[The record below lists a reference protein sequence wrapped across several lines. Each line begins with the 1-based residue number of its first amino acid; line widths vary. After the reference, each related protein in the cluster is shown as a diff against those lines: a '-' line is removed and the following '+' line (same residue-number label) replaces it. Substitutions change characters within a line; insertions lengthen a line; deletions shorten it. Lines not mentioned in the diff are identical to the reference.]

1 MASLHF
7 IGQDNHSKK
16 RLNMRKQIFSF
27 LSILMVISLLTT
39 TASAGGSVK
48 LSGVS
53 FSLGSLIANGTLT
66 GLGATDVKVILDA
79 SGIPLVTCTNQGGN
93 QAPGQNPPKVS
104 AMGLQSL
111 FGNDPV
117 RKNGKSPFGVET
129 DDPAPFVNA
138 VEAGCPNNNWTATID
153 FVFWTN
159 ATITVKSLATDAIL
173 RTQNYTCTTTLTTVS
188 CTPVP

>member
-1 MASLHF
+1 M
-7 IGQDNHSKK
+7 
-16 RLNMRKQIFSF
+16 
-27 LSILMVISLLTT
+27 LMIISLLTT
-39 TASAGGSVK
+39 SASAGGSVK

-66 GLGATDVKVILDA
+66 GLGATDVKVVLDA
-79 SGIPLVTCTNQGGN
+79 SGYPVVTCTNQGGN

-104 AMGLQSL
+104 ATGLQSL
-111 FGNDPV
+111 LGTDPV

-129 DDPAPFVNA
+129 ADPAPFVNA
-138 VEAGCPNNNWTATID
+138 VDAGCPNNNWTATID

-159 ATITVKSLATDAIL
+159 ATITVKSLTTEAVL
-173 RTQNYTCTTTLTTVS
+173 RTQDYTCTTTLTTVS

>member
-1 MASLHF
+1 
-7 IGQDNHSKK
+7 
-16 RLNMRKQIFSF
+16 MRRQLF
-27 LSILMVISLLTT
+27 LILSSLLILSLVTT
-39 TASAGGSVK
+39 TAGAGGSVK

-66 GLGATDVKVILDA
+66 GLGATDVNVILDA
-79 SGIPLVTCTNQGGN
+79 SGYPVVTCTNQGGN

-104 AMGLQSL
+104 ATGLDPL
-111 FGNDPV
+111 FGTDPV

-129 DDPAPFVNA
+129 NDPPPFISA
-138 VEAGCPNNNWTATID
+138 TQAGCPNDNWTATID

-159 ATITVKSLATDAIL
+159 ATITVKSISTGATLLKKD
-173 RTQNYTCTTTLTTVS
+173 YTCTTTLTSVS